1 MSMRA
6 QSSEMARQADES
18 SPAPEDAGAP
28 PVRYADALDR
38 SLEALRDT
46 LESAEKRWRELE
58 SRLEEQDRTIREL
71 QNELHRERADR
82 RARTGLPV
90 TGVPELTEIVMP
102 AAASPGTDGPST
114 PADGIPAGDPAR

>member
-1 MSMRA
+1 
-6 QSSEMARQADES
+6 
-18 SPAPEDAGAP
+18 
-28 PVRYADALDR
+28 VRYADALDR

-71 QNELHRERADR
+71 QKELYRERAGR
-82 RARTGLPV
+82 STRMEFPA

-102 AAASPGTDGPST
+102 AAASLGTEGPSA
-114 PADGIPAGDPAR
+114 PQDGIPGGDPRR